1 MSLASRTIYLSLSL
15 TNFRK
20 LANTENLSLLRI
32 LKMKAT
38 ITYRF
43 TLTLLLLAIAITVD
57 AQNERVL
64 TREGN
69 KLFEKGNYTDA
80 EANYKKALD
89 KKNNYPE
96 AIFNLGDAIYK
107 QPNRKEEAVT
117 QFELANKLLSDPKLK
132 AQAFHN
138 IGNAYVDAQKY
149 DQAVKAYKEALK
161 LNPKD
166 NDTKYN
172 LAYANEKL
180 RTQNNQ
186 DQKKDDQQDKKDD
199 QKQDK
204 KDDKQEQNKEG
215 DNKDQQD
222 NKDEKKEN
230 QSQKPKLSK
239 EAAEKL
245 LQALQNEEQKT
256 NEKMQKKEGRPVE
269 VKIEKDW

>member
-1 MSLASRTIYLSLSL
+1 
-15 TNFRK
+15 
-20 LANTENLSLLRI
+20 
-32 LKMKAT
+32 MKAT

-199 QKQDK
+199 
-204 KDDKQEQNKEG
+204 KQEQNKEG

>member
-1 MSLASRTIYLSLSL
+1 MPT
-15 TNFRK
+15 
-20 LANTENLSLLRI
+20 
-32 LKMKAT
+32 
-38 ITYRF
+38 TYRF
-43 TLTLLLLAIAITVD
+43 PFLLLLLAVSIRAV
-57 AQNERVL
+57 AQNERTL

-69 KLFEKGNYTDA
+69 KLFEKGSFADA

-117 QFELANKLLSDPKLK
+117 QFELANKLITDPKIK

-138 IGNAYVDAQKY
+138 IGNAYTDAQKY

-180 RTQNNQ
+180 RTKNNEDENKDNKKDQN
-186 DQKKDDQQDKKDD
+186 KDDQKDKKDD

-204 KDDKQEQNKEG
+204 KDDKQDQNKEG
-215 DNKDQQD
+215 DNKDKQD
-222 NKDEKKEN
+222 QKEDKKEG
-230 QSQKPKLSK
+230 QAPKPKLSK

-256 NEKMQKKEGRPVE
+256 NEKMQQKQGRPVE

>member
-1 MSLASRTIYLSLSL
+1 MEIST
-15 TNFRK
+15 
-20 LANTENLSLLRI
+20 
-32 LKMKAT
+32 
-38 ITYRF
+38 TYRF
-43 TLTLLLLAIAITVD
+43 SLALLLLLALSITAV
-57 AQNERVL
+57 AQNERTL
-64 TREGN
+64 TRDGN
-69 KLFEKGNYTDA
+69 KLFEKGSFADA

-107 QPNRKEEAVT
+107 QPDRKEESVT
-117 QFELANKLLSDPKLK
+117 QFELANKLLTDPKLK

-172 LAYANEKL
+172 LAFANEKL
-180 RTQNNQ
+180 RTQNNENQ
-186 DQKKDDQQDKKDD
+186 NKDKNQNKDDQKDNKD
-199 QKQDK
+199 EQKQDK
-204 KDDKQEQNKEG
+204 KDDKQDQNKQ
-215 DNKDQQD
+215 DDKKDQQD
-222 NKDEKKEN
+222 KKEDKKDN

-256 NEKMQKKEGRPVE
+256 NEKMQQKQGRPVE